1 MSVWVNVPYIRAAT
15 SPPPGRVFAGTFHW
29 LDDFYNYVSYVQQ
42 AEDGAF
48 LFQNKLEPSPHPA
61 RLVNLEWWAVGRL
74 SAALGGRPF
83 LAYRIFGVLATLAL
97 LAGVDAWL
105 RRGGLPAS
113 HRLPALL
120 LVATGGGLGGLIFE
134 LTDRPVGDSL
144 DLSTGCFPFMGMLAN
159 PHFTAGTALLLWA
172 LLELERGRPWL
183 GAALGTLLA
192 FVRPYDAVVLGLVT
206 VFSVSVLEPPRKWP
220 RALVPLLALGPA
232 VAYDLW
238 VFFADSTYASF
249 SRQYVFPGAALFAW
263 ALGPAA
269 VVAAFAPG
277 PARED
282 PAGRA
287 RFHLWIWVGVGLG
300 LVFVR
305 QQGFAMQFLVGLGT
319 PLLVLAALALARPPA
334 FTWGATLAFASTAV
348 VATRLVLAPDPNW
361 FVPRELMAAAE
372 ALRPHCRPADVV
384 YAPPDVS
391 LYAIARTA
399 CRAAVAH
406 EAASGFAERAAE
418 MGRFY
423 REGTPEWRRQVLDRL
438 GITFLAVPGDAGSDP
453 VAFVGEESGF
463 RKVASV
469 AGPVSPIT
477 WYGRARPGNHDSR

>member
-1 MSVWVNVPYIRAAT
+1 V
-15 SPPPGRVFAGTFHW
+15 
-29 LDDFYNYVSYVQQ
+29 DDFYNYVSYVQQ

-48 LFQNKLEPSPHPA
+48 LFQNKLEPAPHEA
-61 RLVNLEWWAVGRL
+61 RLVNLEWWAIGRL
-74 SAALGGRPF
+74 SAAVGGRPF
-83 LAYRIFGVLATLAL
+83 LAYRIFGGLASLAL
-97 LAGVDAWL
+97 LAAVDAWL
-105 RRGGLPAS
+105 RRAGLPAS

-172 LLELERGRPWL
+172 LLELEQGRPWR
-183 GAALGTLLA
+183 GAVLGTVLA
-192 FVRPYDAVVLGLVT
+192 LVRPYDVVALGLVRGFA
-206 VFSVSVLEPPRKWP
+206 VGFLEPPRQWL
-220 RALVPLLALGPA
+220 RRLAPLLALGPA

-249 SRQYVFPGAALFAW
+249 SGHYVFPGAAAFAW
-263 ALGPAA
+263 ALGPPAA
-269 VVAAFAPG
+269 VAALAPG
-277 PARED
+277 PSRVG

-287 RFHLWIWVGVGLG
+287 RAHMWIWVAVGLG
-300 LVFVR
+300 VVFVR

-319 PLLVLAALALARPPA
+319 ALLVLAALALARRPPA
-334 FTWGATLAFASTAV
+334 LTWGFAVAFASSAV
-348 VATRLVLAPDPNW
+348 IATRIVLAPDPNW

-372 ALRPHCRPADVV
+372 ALRPECRASDVV
-384 YAPPDVS
+384 YAPPDIS
-391 LYAIARTA
+391 LYAIGRTA

-406 EAASGFAERAAE
+406 EAAPGFAERAAE

-423 REGTPEWRRQVLDRL
+423 GEGTPEWRRHVLDRR

-453 VAFVGEESGF
+453 VAFLGEASGF
-463 RKVASV
+463 RKVTSV

-477 WYGRARPGNHDSR
+477 WYGRTGLPRR